1 MMMPTTRASI
11 KANIENVLHRN
22 KLFKFFRCV
31 QVEVL
36 YVFVGFLFVLQC
48 KICTLHTKVN
58 SSKVNRSI

>member
-1 MMMPTTRASI
+1 MMMPTKWAGI
-11 KANIENVLHRN
+11 KANIENVLHRY
-22 KLFKFFRCV
+22 KQLYFFRCV

-58 SSKVNRSI
+58 SS